1 MKIPSC
7 SRPVWKRLY
16 AAAGAFEDIACWD
29 WMSDTDVFGVQ
40 NPDNRDIG
48 YCCVLGELGE
58 VFGLVVYL
66 GSEGL
71 EQHRKIQSGKI
82 HAGSPDFAASQNCLT
97 AWFGDRSDLDSAD
110 LKVIKGLG
118 LKFRGSE
125 AWPQFRSLQPGY
137 LPWYLTEGE
146 AKFLTLC
153 LEQASQVA
161 IRFKNDPEWLIAP
174 SSNRYLVRVPVE
186 GSTQTDNL
194 QENFLAEAS
203 SPSVQQLLFNE
214 FDEPKVW
221 QWQDQW
227 LMPAPV
233 IKASVHTFPLDEVR
247 LQRIKTTVHAHR
259 GVWEIDAFY
268 TPTPVDGDNRPF
280 FPYSLLCADHDSGLI
295 FDTVLGEP
303 AEWEAQFSKSLLDCI
318 VNCNFVPN
326 ALWVR
331 KEALRQ
337 LFEPL
342 AAALS
347 IEILSTTKLPAV
359 DRAKRELLKFLK
371 HRS

>member
-1 MKIPSC
+1 
-7 SRPVWKRLY
+7 
-16 AAAGAFEDIACWD
+16 
-29 WMSDTDVFGVQ
+29 
-40 NPDNRDIG
+40 
-48 YCCVLGELGE
+48 
-58 VFGLVVYL
+58 
-66 GSEGL
+66 
-71 EQHRKIQSGKI
+71 
-82 HAGSPDFAASQNCLT
+82 
-97 AWFGDRSDLDSAD
+97 
-110 LKVIKGLG
+110 
-118 LKFRGSE
+118 
-125 AWPQFRSLQPGY
+125 
-137 LPWYLTEGE
+137 
-146 AKFLTLC
+146 

-227 LMPAPV
+227 LKPAPV

-259 GVWEIDAFY
+259 GVWEIDAFF

-347 IEILSTTKLPAV
+347 IEMLSTTKLPAV